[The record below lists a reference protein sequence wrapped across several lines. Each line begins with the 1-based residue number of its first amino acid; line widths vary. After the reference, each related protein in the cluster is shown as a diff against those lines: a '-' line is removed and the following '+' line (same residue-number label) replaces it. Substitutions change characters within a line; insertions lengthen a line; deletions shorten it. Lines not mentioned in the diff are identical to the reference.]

1 MTLVGDVKGKT
12 CILIDDMID
21 TAGTLCTA
29 AGMLKESGAKDIY
42 AFATH
47 GLFNG
52 PAGDR
57 INNSAIKKLIVSD
70 SMPIKEEFRAKLG
83 EKFDTVSLDLLLA
96 EIIRRTYQK
105 EDATELQ
112 KIPIY

>member
-1 MTLVGDVKGKT
+1 MTLIGEVKGKT

-21 TAGTLCTA
+21 TAGTLCSA
-29 AGMLKESGAKDIY
+29 ADLLDKNGAKEIY

-57 INNSAIKKLIVSD
+57 IHKSAIKKVITTD
-70 SMPIKEEFRAKLG
+70 SMPVKQAFTEKLG
-83 EKFDTVSLDLLLA
+83 DRYEQVSLDLLLA
-96 EIIRRTYQK
+96 EIIRRSHQN
-105 EDATELQ
+105 EDTQELL
-112 KIPIY
+112 KVPIY